1 MPPPLTPDRR
11 YIVVR
16 GRLWRAANPNLP
28 AERRAGLVAALMD
41 ARRAVGQAKRS
52 GDTMAEQSAHAAVNA
67 AKVALGER
75 GAPWWDD
82 GAPDLNRH
90 MAKNTPYAAWYD
102 ALAAAKTRCRIGTA
116 GWSIPKAVAD
126 AFFAGTSHLERYA
139 AVLPVAEINSSFHR
153 PHRRATYARWAASV
167 PPEFRFSVK
176 LPMDMS
182 HTRKLTDCREP
193 LDVFAEQVGGLDEKL
208 GVVLVQL
215 PPSLAFDPAVASAFF
230 AAARQRLGTA
240 VGFACEPRHATWFA
254 ADADA
259 LLVEHRVA
267 RVAADPALAPG
278 GERPGGWP
286 GLRYRRLHGT
296 PRVYYSAYG
305 AERLAAL
312 AQTLANEDDGGTPSW
327 CIFDNTAAGAATR
340 DALDLLALTSP
351 DAA

>member
-16 GRLWRAANPNLP
+16 GRLWRAANPNLTP
-28 AERRAGLVAALMD
+28 ERHAQLVATLMD
-41 ARRAVGQAKRS
+41 ARRAVGHAKRS
-52 GDTMAEQSAHAAVNA
+52 GDAAAEQSAHAAVDA

-75 GAPWWDD
+75 GAPWWND

-90 MAKNTPYAAWYD
+90 MAKNTPYAGWYD
-102 ALAAAKTRCRIGTA
+102 ALAAAAARCWIGTA

-126 AFFAGTSHLERYA
+126 AFPAGASHLERYA

-167 PPEFRFSVK
+167 SPEFRFSVK
-176 LPMDMS
+176 LPKEIS
-182 HTRKLTDCREP
+182 HTRKLVDCIEP
-193 LDVFAEQVGGLDEKL
+193 LDAFVEQAGGLGDRL

-215 PPSLAFDPAVASAFF
+215 PPSLAFDPATASAFF
-230 AAARQRLGTA
+230 AAARQRLGDA

-259 LLVEHRVA
+259 LFVEHRVA
-267 RVAADPALAPG
+267 RVTADPVLAPG
-278 GERPGGWP
+278 GEQPGGWP

-296 PRVYYSAYG
+296 PRVYYSAYD

-312 AQTLANEDDGGTPSW
+312 AKTLAAEGGDGAPSW
-327 CIFDNTAAGAATR
+327 CIFDNTALGAATR

-351 DAA
+351 DHA